1 MTDFAKLFG
10 EIFLSLIDRSG
21 SRDQIT
27 GLLHLNK
34 DNLSTLKQLAENELA
49 DGSVD
54 CILDGDN
61 IGGVALEDI
70 GQEHFQ
76 ENIQCEITLHTSDLS
91 KNLDYAICNNW
102 PDLLNS
108 EYTIKKPVKSIFFIE
123 SGIYLNENS
132 GNLRFNNYLNLHQVF
147 DLINFL
153 SESTNSWNNTIFY
166 QRPIK
171 FIFLLSERDLDYLID
186 TTALQNLKKRDL
198 HQEAIV
204 NLMCKEVVSFVKNVD
219 EKQRVSYLV
228 QNFNALISNILLS
241 YQTYTENYSFD
252 KVRKEYLEKRTEYIK
267 KMNESFDSVAV
278 KMLAIPAAIWFAIAQ
293 IKPIETSSPLTD
305 FSKNYIVLI
314 TISILVVILVLNIWG
329 HRNTLVAM
337 KKEYQDIFSNLSSKF
352 EDETIK
358 ILSIKEELDSN
369 AFSVELK
376 MYFSIFSAI
385 VLLIVTL
392 FLFVQSNYGI
402 TLEKILNLILV

>member
-1 MTDFAKLFG
+1 MTDFAKLFS
-10 EIFLSLIDRSG
+10 EIFLSLIDR
-21 SRDQIT
+21 RVRHDQIT
-27 GLLHLNK
+27 GLLHLNN
-34 DNLSTLKQLAENELA
+34 DSLSVLKQLAENELT

-54 CILDGDN
+54 CIFDGDN

-108 EYTIKKPVKSIFFIE
+108 EYTIKKPVKSVFFIE
-123 SGIYLNENS
+123 SGIYVNENS
-132 GNLRFNNYLNLHQVF
+132 GNLRFNNYLKLNQIY
-147 DLINFL
+147 DLIGFL

-171 FIFLLSERDLDYLID
+171 FVFSLSEKDLDYSID
-186 TTALQNLKKRDL
+186 TTALENLRKRDL
-198 HQEAIV
+198 HQEAII
-204 NLMCKEVVSFVKNVD
+204 NLMCKEVVSFVKNID

-252 KVRKEYLEKRTEYIK
+252 KVRKEYLEKRTEYVK
-267 KMNESFDSVAV
+267 KMNEAFDSVAV

-293 IKPIETSSPLTD
+293 IKPINSSSPLTD

-314 TISILVVILVLNIWG
+314 TVSVIVAILVLNIWG
-329 HRNTLVAM
+329 HRNSLVTM
-337 KKEYQDIFSNLSSKF
+337 VKEYQDIFKNLSSKF

-358 ILSIKEELDSN
+358 ILSIKEELDRN
-369 AFSVELK
+369 AFSVILK

-385 VLLIVTL
+385 ILLMITL
-392 FLFVQSNYGI
+392 FLFVQSNYGVS
-402 TLEKILNLILV
+402 LEQILN

>member
-1 MTDFAKLFG
+1 MLFS
-10 EIFLSLIDRSG
+10 EIFLSLIDRRV

-27 GLLHLNK
+27 GLLHLNNY
-34 DNLSTLKQLAENELA
+34 NLSVLKQLADNELA

-54 CILDGDN
+54 CIFDGDN
-61 IGGVALEDI
+61 IGGVALDDI
-70 GQEHFQ
+70 SQKHFL
-76 ENIQCEITLHTSDLS
+76 ENVQCEITLHTSDLS
-91 KNLDYAICNNW
+91 KNLNYAICGNW
-102 PDLLNS
+102 SDLLNS
-108 EYTIKKPVKSIFFIE
+108 EYSIKKPVKSVFFVE
-123 SGIYLNENS
+123 SGIYLNESS
-132 GNLRFNNYLNLHQVF
+132 GNLRFNNYLNLHQIF
-147 DLINFL
+147 DLISFL

-171 FIFLLSERDLDYLID
+171 FIFSLSERDLDYLID
-186 TTALQNLKKRDL
+186 TTALENLRKRDL

-219 EKQRVSYLV
+219 EKQRISYLV

-252 KVRKEYLEKRTEYIK
+252 KVRKEYLEKRTEYVK

-293 IKPIETSSPLTD
+293 IKPIDSTSPLTD

-337 KKEYQDIFSNLSSKF
+337 IKEYQDIFTNLSSKF
-352 EDETIK
+352 EDEMIK

-369 AFSVELK
+369 AFSVKLK

-385 VLLIVTL
+385 ILLIITIFL
-392 FLFVQSNYGI
+392 FLQSNYDFHFI
-402 TLEKILNLILV
+402 QIFN

>member
-1 MTDFAKLFG
+1 MTDFAKLFS
-10 EIFLSLIDRSG
+10 EIFLSLIDR
-21 SRDQIT
+21 RVRHDQIT
-27 GLLHLNK
+27 GLLHLNN
-34 DNLSTLKQLAENELA
+34 DSLSVLKQLAENELT

-54 CILDGDN
+54 CIFDGDN

-108 EYTIKKPVKSIFFIE
+108 EYTIKKPVKSVFFIE
-123 SGIYLNENS
+123 SGIYVNENS
-132 GNLRFNNYLNLHQVF
+132 GNLRFNNYLKLNQIY
-147 DLINFL
+147 DLISFL

-171 FIFLLSERDLDYLID
+171 FVFSLSEKDLDYSID
-186 TTALQNLKKRDL
+186 TTALENLRKRDL
-198 HQEAIV
+198 HQEAII
-204 NLMCKEVVSFVKNVD
+204 NLMCKEVVSFVKNID

-241 YQTYTENYSFD
+241 YQIYTENYSFD
-252 KVRKEYLEKRTEYIK
+252 KVRKEYLEKRTEYVK
-267 KMNESFDSVAV
+267 KMNEAFDSVAV

-293 IKPIETSSPLTD
+293 IKPINSSSPLTD

-314 TISILVVILVLNIWG
+314 TVSVIVAILVLNIWG
-329 HRNTLVAM
+329 HRNSLVTM
-337 KKEYQDIFSNLSSKF
+337 VKEYQDIFKNLSSKF

-358 ILSIKEELDSN
+358 ILSIKEELDRN
-369 AFSVELK
+369 AFSVILK

-385 VLLIVTL
+385 VLLMITL
-392 FLFVQSNYGI
+392 FLFVQSNYGVS
-402 TLEKILNLILV
+402 LEQILN

>member
-1 MTDFAKLFG
+1 MTDFAKLFS
-10 EIFLSLIDRSG
+10 EIFLSLIDR
-21 SRDQIT
+21 RVRHDQIT
-27 GLLHLNK
+27 GLLHLNN
-34 DNLSTLKQLAENELA
+34 DSLSVLKQLAENELT

-54 CILDGDN
+54 CIFDGDN

-108 EYTIKKPVKSIFFIE
+108 EYTIKKSVKSVFFIE
-123 SGIYLNENS
+123 SGIYVNENS
-132 GNLRFNNYLNLHQVF
+132 GNLRFNNYLKLNQIY
-147 DLINFL
+147 DLIGFL

-171 FIFLLSERDLDYLID
+171 FVFSLSEKDLDYSID
-186 TTALQNLKKRDL
+186 TTALENLRKRDL
-198 HQEAIV
+198 HQEAII
-204 NLMCKEVVSFVKNVD
+204 NLMCKEVVSFVKNID

-241 YQTYTENYSFD
+241 NQTYTENYSFD
-252 KVRKEYLEKRTEYIK
+252 KVRKEYLEKRTEYVK
-267 KMNESFDSVAV
+267 KMNEAFDSVAV

-293 IKPIETSSPLTD
+293 IKPINSSSPLTD

-314 TISILVVILVLNIWG
+314 TVSVIVAILVLNIWG
-329 HRNTLVAM
+329 HRNSLVTM
-337 KKEYQDIFSNLSSKF
+337 VKEYQDIFKNLSSKF

-358 ILSIKEELDSN
+358 ILSIKEELDRN
-369 AFSVELK
+369 AFSVILK

-385 VLLIVTL
+385 VLLMITL
-392 FLFVQSNYGI
+392 FLFVQSNYGVS
-402 TLEKILNLILV
+402 LEQILN

>member
-1 MTDFAKLFG
+1 
-10 EIFLSLIDRSG
+10 
-21 SRDQIT
+21 
-27 GLLHLNK
+27 
-34 DNLSTLKQLAENELA
+34 
-49 DGSVD
+49 
-54 CILDGDN
+54 
-61 IGGVALEDI
+61 
-70 GQEHFQ
+70 
-76 ENIQCEITLHTSDLS
+76 
-91 KNLDYAICNNW
+91 
-102 PDLLNS
+102 
-108 EYTIKKPVKSIFFIE
+108 
-123 SGIYLNENS
+123 
-132 GNLRFNNYLNLHQVF
+132 
-147 DLINFL
+147 
-153 SESTNSWNNTIFY
+153 
-166 QRPIK
+166 
-171 FIFLLSERDLDYLID
+171 
-186 TTALQNLKKRDL
+186 
-198 HQEAIV
+198 
-204 NLMCKEVVSFVKNVD
+204 MCKEVVSFVKNVD

>member
-1 MTDFAKLFG
+1 MTDFAMLFS
-10 EIFLSLIDRSG
+10 EIFLSLIDRRV

-27 GLLHLNK
+27 GLLHLNNY
-34 DNLSTLKQLAENELA
+34 NLSVLKQLADNELA

-54 CILDGDN
+54 CIFDGDN
-61 IGGVALEDI
+61 IGGVALDDI
-70 GQEHFQ
+70 SQKHFL
-76 ENIQCEITLHTSDLS
+76 ENVQCEITLHTSDLS
-91 KNLDYAICNNW
+91 KNLNYAICGNW
-102 PDLLNS
+102 SDLLNS
-108 EYTIKKPVKSIFFIE
+108 EYSIKKPVKSVFFVE
-123 SGIYLNENS
+123 SGIYLNESS
-132 GNLRFNNYLNLHQVF
+132 GNLRFNNYLNLHQIF
-147 DLINFL
+147 DLISFL

-171 FIFLLSERDLDYLID
+171 FIFSLSERDLDYLID
-186 TTALQNLKKRDL
+186 TTALENLRKRDL

-219 EKQRVSYLV
+219 EKQRISYLV

-252 KVRKEYLEKRTEYIK
+252 KVRKEYLEKRTEYVK

-293 IKPIETSSPLTD
+293 IKPIDSTSPLTD

-337 KKEYQDIFSNLSSKF
+337 IKEYQDIFTNLSSKF
-352 EDETIK
+352 EDEMIK

-369 AFSVELK
+369 AFSVKLK

-385 VLLIVTL
+385 ILLIITIFL
-392 FLFVQSNYGI
+392 FLQSNYDFHFI
-402 TLEKILNLILV
+402 QIFN

>member
-1 MTDFAKLFG
+1 MTDFAMLFS
-10 EIFLSLIDRSG
+10 EIFLSLIDRRV

-27 GLLHLNK
+27 GLLHLNNY
-34 DNLSTLKQLAENELA
+34 NLSVLKQLADNELA

-54 CILDGDN
+54 CIFDGDN
-61 IGGVALEDI
+61 IGGVALDDI
-70 GQEHFQ
+70 SQKHFL
-76 ENIQCEITLHTSDLS
+76 ENVQCEITLHTSDLS
-91 KNLDYAICNNW
+91 KNLDYAICGNW
-102 PDLLNS
+102 SDLLNS
-108 EYTIKKPVKSIFFIE
+108 EYSIKKPVKSVFFVE
-123 SGIYLNENS
+123 SGIYLNESS
-132 GNLRFNNYLNLHQVF
+132 GNLRFNNYLNLHQIF
-147 DLINFL
+147 DLISFL

-171 FIFLLSERDLDYLID
+171 FIFSLSERDLDYLID
-186 TTALQNLKKRDL
+186 TTALENLRKRDL

-219 EKQRVSYLV
+219 EKQRISYLV

-252 KVRKEYLEKRTEYIK
+252 KVRKEYLEKRTEYVK

-293 IKPIETSSPLTD
+293 IKPIDSTSPLTD

-337 KKEYQDIFSNLSSKF
+337 IKEYQDIFTNLSSKF
-352 EDETIK
+352 EDEMIK

-369 AFSVELK
+369 AFSVKLK

-385 VLLIVTL
+385 ILLIITIFL
-392 FLFVQSNYGI
+392 FLQSNYDFHFI
-402 TLEKILNLILV
+402 QIFN

>member
-186 TTALQNLKKRDL
+186 TTALENLKKRDL

>member
-1 MTDFAKLFG
+1 MTDFAMLFS
-10 EIFLSLIDRSG
+10 EIFLSLIDRRV

-27 GLLHLNK
+27 GLLHLNNY
-34 DNLSTLKQLAENELA
+34 NLSVLKQLADNELA

-54 CILDGDN
+54 CIFDGDN
-61 IGGVALEDI
+61 IGGVALDDI
-70 GQEHFQ
+70 SQKHFL
-76 ENIQCEITLHTSDLS
+76 ENVQCEITLHTSDLS
-91 KNLDYAICNNW
+91 KNLDYAICGNW
-102 PDLLNS
+102 SDLLNS
-108 EYTIKKPVKSIFFIE
+108 EYSIKKPVKSVFFVE
-123 SGIYLNENS
+123 SGIYLNESS
-132 GNLRFNNYLNLHQVF
+132 GNLRFNNYLNLHQIF
-147 DLINFL
+147 DLISFL

-171 FIFLLSERDLDYLID
+171 FIFSLSERDLDYLID
-186 TTALQNLKKRDL
+186 TTALENLRKRDL

-219 EKQRVSYLV
+219 EKQRISYLV

-252 KVRKEYLEKRTEYIK
+252 KVRKEYLEKRTEYVK

-293 IKPIETSSPLTD
+293 IKPIDSTSPLTD
-305 FSKNYIVLI
+305 VSKNYIVLI

-337 KKEYQDIFSNLSSKF
+337 IKEYQDIFTNLSSKF
-352 EDETIK
+352 EDEMIK

-369 AFSVELK
+369 AFSVKLK

-385 VLLIVTL
+385 ILLIITIFL
-392 FLFVQSNYGI
+392 FLQSNYDFHFI
-402 TLEKILNLILV
+402 QIFN

>member
-10 EIFLSLIDRSG
+10 EIFLSLIDRRV

-34 DNLSTLKQLAENELA
+34 DILSVLKQLAENELA

-54 CILDGDN
+54 CIFDGDN

-108 EYTIKKPVKSIFFIE
+108 EYTIKKPVKSVFFIE
-123 SGIYLNENS
+123 SGIYINENS
-132 GNLRFNNYLNLHQVF
+132 GNLRFNNYLKLNQVY
-147 DLINFL
+147 DLIRFL

-171 FIFLLSERDLDYLID
+171 FVFSLSEKDLDYSID
-186 TTALQNLKKRDL
+186 TTALENLRKRDL
-198 HQEAIV
+198 HQEAII
-204 NLMCKEVVSFVKNVD
+204 NLMCKEVVSFVKNID

-252 KVRKEYLEKRTEYIK
+252 KVRKEYLEKRTEYVK
-267 KMNESFDSVAV
+267 KMNEAFDSVAV

-293 IKPIETSSPLTD
+293 IKPIDSSSPLTD

-314 TISILVVILVLNIWG
+314 TISVLVAILVLNIWG
-329 HRNTLVAM
+329 HRNSLIAM
-337 KKEYQDIFSNLSSKF
+337 VKEYQDIFTNLSSKF

-358 ILSIKEELDSN
+358 ILSIKEELDRN
-369 AFSVELK
+369 AFSVILK

-385 VLLIVTL
+385 VLLMITL

-402 TLEKILNLILV
+402 SLEQILN

>member
-1 MTDFAKLFG
+1 MTDFAKLFS
-10 EIFLSLIDRSG
+10 EIFLSLIDR
-21 SRDQIT
+21 RVRHDQIT
-27 GLLHLNK
+27 GLLHLNN
-34 DNLSTLKQLAENELA
+34 DSLSVLKQLAENELT

-54 CILDGDN
+54 CIFDGDN

-108 EYTIKKPVKSIFFIE
+108 EYTIKKPVKSVFFIE
-123 SGIYLNENS
+123 SGIYVNENS
-132 GNLRFNNYLNLHQVF
+132 GNLRFNNYLKLNQIY
-147 DLINFL
+147 DLIGFL

-171 FIFLLSERDLDYLID
+171 FVFSLSEKDLDYSID
-186 TTALQNLKKRDL
+186 TTALENLRKRDL
-198 HQEAIV
+198 HQEAII
-204 NLMCKEVVSFVKNVD
+204 NLMCKEVVSFVKNID

-241 YQTYTENYSFD
+241 NQTYTENYSFD
-252 KVRKEYLEKRTEYIK
+252 KVRKEYLEKRTEYVK
-267 KMNESFDSVAV
+267 KMNEAFDSVAV

-293 IKPIETSSPLTD
+293 IKPINSSSPLTD

-314 TISILVVILVLNIWG
+314 TVSVIVAILVLNIWG
-329 HRNTLVAM
+329 HRNSLVTM
-337 KKEYQDIFSNLSSKF
+337 VKEYQDIFKNLSSKF

-358 ILSIKEELDSN
+358 ILSIKEELDRN
-369 AFSVELK
+369 AFSVILK

-385 VLLIVTL
+385 VLLMITL
-392 FLFVQSNYGI
+392 FFSVHDKNR
-402 TLEKILNLILV
+402 

>member
-1 MTDFAKLFG
+1 MTDFAKLFS
-10 EIFLSLIDRSG
+10 EIFLSLIDR
-21 SRDQIT
+21 RVRHDQIT
-27 GLLHLNK
+27 GLLHLNN
-34 DNLSTLKQLAENELA
+34 DSLSVLKQLAENELT

-54 CILDGDN
+54 CIFDGDN

-108 EYTIKKPVKSIFFIE
+108 EYTIKKPVKSVFFIE
-123 SGIYLNENS
+123 SGIYVNENS
-132 GNLRFNNYLNLHQVF
+132 GNLRFNNYLKLNQIY
-147 DLINFL
+147 DLIGFL

-171 FIFLLSERDLDYLID
+171 FVFSLSEKDLDYSID
-186 TTALQNLKKRDL
+186 TTALENLRKRDL
-198 HQEAIV
+198 HQEAII
-204 NLMCKEVVSFVKNVD
+204 NLMCKEVVSFVKNID

-252 KVRKEYLEKRTEYIK
+252 KVRKEYLEKRTEYVK
-267 KMNESFDSVAV
+267 KMNEAFDSVAV

-293 IKPIETSSPLTD
+293 IKPINSSSPLTD

-314 TISILVVILVLNIWG
+314 TVSVIVAILVLNIWG
-329 HRNTLVAM
+329 HRNSLVTM
-337 KKEYQDIFSNLSSKF
+337 VKEYQDIFKNLSSKF

-358 ILSIKEELDSN
+358 ILSIKEELDRN
-369 AFSVELK
+369 AFSVILK

-385 VLLIVTL
+385 VLLMITL
-392 FLFVQSNYGI
+392 FLFVQSNYGVS
-402 TLEKILNLILV
+402 LEQILN

>member
-1 MTDFAKLFG
+1 MTDFAKLFS
-10 EIFLSLIDRSG
+10 EIFLSLIDR
-21 SRDQIT
+21 RVRHDQIT
-27 GLLHLNK
+27 GLLHLNN
-34 DNLSTLKQLAENELA
+34 DSLSVLKQLAENELT

-54 CILDGDN
+54 CIFDGDN

-108 EYTIKKPVKSIFFIE
+108 EYTIKKPVKSVFFIE
-123 SGIYLNENS
+123 SGIYVNENS
-132 GNLRFNNYLNLHQVF
+132 GNLRFNNYLKLNQIY
-147 DLINFL
+147 DLIGFL

-171 FIFLLSERDLDYLID
+171 FVFSLSEKDLDYSID
-186 TTALQNLKKRDL
+186 TTALENLRKRDL
-198 HQEAIV
+198 HQEAII
-204 NLMCKEVVSFVKNVD
+204 NLMCKEVVSFVKNID

-252 KVRKEYLEKRTEYIK
+252 KVRKEYLEKRTEYVK
-267 KMNESFDSVAV
+267 KMNEAFDSVAV

-293 IKPIETSSPLTD
+293 IKPINSSSPLTD

-314 TISILVVILVLNIWG
+314 TVSVIVAILVLNIWG
-329 HRNTLVAM
+329 HRNSLVTM
-337 KKEYQDIFSNLSSKF
+337 VKDC
-352 EDETIK
+352 
-358 ILSIKEELDSN
+358 
-369 AFSVELK
+369 
-376 MYFSIFSAI
+376 
-385 VLLIVTL
+385 LLYT
-392 FLFVQSNYGI
+392 
-402 TLEKILNLILV
+402 

>member
-1 MTDFAKLFG
+1 MTDFAKLFS
-10 EIFLSLIDRSG
+10 EIFLSLIDR
-21 SRDQIT
+21 RVRHDQIT
-27 GLLHLNK
+27 GLLHLNN
-34 DNLSTLKQLAENELA
+34 DSLSVLKQLAENELT

-54 CILDGDN
+54 CIFDGDN

-108 EYTIKKPVKSIFFIE
+108 EYTIKKPVKSVFFIE
-123 SGIYLNENS
+123 SGIYVNENS
-132 GNLRFNNYLNLHQVF
+132 GNLRFNNYLKLNQIY
-147 DLINFL
+147 DLIGFL

-171 FIFLLSERDLDYLID
+171 FVFSLSEKDLDYSID
-186 TTALQNLKKRDL
+186 TTALENLRKRDL
-198 HQEAIV
+198 HQEAII
-204 NLMCKEVVSFVKNVD
+204 NLMCKEVVSFVKNID

-241 YQTYTENYSFD
+241 NQTYTENYSFD
-252 KVRKEYLEKRTEYIK
+252 KVRKEYLEKRTEYVK
-267 KMNESFDSVAV
+267 KMNEAFDSVAV

-293 IKPIETSSPLTD
+293 IKPINSSSPLTD

-314 TISILVVILVLNIWG
+314 TVSVIVAILVLNIWG
-329 HRNTLVAM
+329 HRNSLVTM
-337 KKEYQDIFSNLSSKF
+337 VKEYQDIFKNLSSKF

-358 ILSIKEELDSN
+358 ILSIKEELDRN
-369 AFSVELK
+369 AFSVILK

-385 VLLIVTL
+385 VLLMITL
-392 FLFVQSNYGI
+392 FLFVQSNYGVS
-402 TLEKILNLILV
+402 LEQILN

>member
-1 MTDFAKLFG
+1 MAQLG
-10 EIFLSLIDRSG
+10 ALCLSNLCATKPR
-21 SRDQIT
+21 RVRHDQIT
-27 GLLHLNK
+27 GLLHLNN
-34 DNLSTLKQLAENELA
+34 DSLSVLKQLAENELT

-54 CILDGDN
+54 CIFDGDN

-108 EYTIKKPVKSIFFIE
+108 EYTIKKPVKSVFFIE
-123 SGIYLNENS
+123 SGIYVNENS
-132 GNLRFNNYLNLHQVF
+132 GNLRFNNYLKLNQIY
-147 DLINFL
+147 DLIGFL

-171 FIFLLSERDLDYLID
+171 FVFSLSEKDLDYSID
-186 TTALQNLKKRDL
+186 TTALENLRKRDL
-198 HQEAIV
+198 HQEAII
-204 NLMCKEVVSFVKNVD
+204 NLMCKEVVSFVKNID

-252 KVRKEYLEKRTEYIK
+252 KVRKEYLEKRTEYVK
-267 KMNESFDSVAV
+267 KMNEAFDSVAV

-293 IKPIETSSPLTD
+293 IKPINSSSPLTD

-314 TISILVVILVLNIWG
+314 TVSVIVAILVLNIWG
-329 HRNTLVAM
+329 HRNSLVTM
-337 KKEYQDIFSNLSSKF
+337 VKEYQDIFKNLSSKF

-358 ILSIKEELDSN
+358 ILSIKEELDRN
-369 AFSVELK
+369 AFSVILK

-385 VLLIVTL
+385 VLLMITL
-392 FLFVQSNYGI
+392 FLFVQSNYGVS
-402 TLEKILNLILV
+402 LEQILN

>member
-1 MTDFAKLFG
+1 MADFAKKFS
-10 EIFLSLIDRSG
+10 EIFLSLIDREISH
-21 SRDQIT
+21 DQIT
-27 GLLHLNK
+27 GLIYLNN
-34 DNLSTLKQLAENELA
+34 DNLCVLKQLADNELA

-54 CILDGDN
+54 CIIDGDN
-61 IGGVALEDI
+61 IGGVALQDI
-70 GQEHFQ
+70 GEKYFK

-91 KNLDYAICNNW
+91 KNLDYAICCNW
-102 PDLLNS
+102 SDLLNS
-108 EYTIKKPVKSIFFIE
+108 EYSIRKPVKSVFFIG
-123 SGIYLNENS
+123 SGVYINENS
-132 GNLRFNNYLNLHQVF
+132 GNLRFNNYLKLNQVY
-147 DLINFL
+147 DLISFL

-166 QRPIK
+166 QRPMK
-171 FIFLLSERDLDYLID
+171 FVFTLSEKDLDYSID
-186 TTALQNLKKRDL
+186 TTALENLRKRDL

-252 KVRKEYLEKRTEYIK
+252 KVRKEYLEKRTEYVK
-267 KMNESFDSVAV
+267 KMNEAFDSVAV

-293 IKPIETSSPLTD
+293 IKPINPSSPLTD

-314 TISILVVILVLNIWG
+314 TISVLVAILVLNIWG
-329 HRNTLVAM
+329 HRNSLIAM
-337 KKEYQDIFSNLSSKF
+337 VKEYQDIFTNLSSKF

-358 ILSIKEELDSN
+358 ILAIKEELDRN
-369 AFSVELK
+369 AFSVKLK

-385 VLLIVTL
+385 LLLLITVLL
-392 FLFVQSNYGI
+392 FLQSNYGFSFNTI
-402 TLEKILNLILV
+402 ISFS

>member
-1 MTDFAKLFG
+1 MTDFAKLFS
-10 EIFLSLIDRSG
+10 EIFLSLIDKRV

-27 GLLHLNK
+27 GLLHLNN
-34 DNLSTLKQLAENELA
+34 DSLSVLKQLAENELT

-54 CILDGDN
+54 CIFDGDN

-108 EYTIKKPVKSIFFIE
+108 EYTIKKPVKSVFFIE
-123 SGIYLNENS
+123 SWIYVNENS
-132 GNLRFNNYLNLHQVF
+132 GNLRFNNYLKLNQIY
-147 DLINFL
+147 DLIGFL
-153 SESTNSWNNTIFY
+153 SESTNSLNNTIFY

-171 FIFLLSERDLDYLID
+171 FVFSLSEKDLDYSID
-186 TTALQNLKKRDL
+186 TTALENLRKRDL
-198 HQEAIV
+198 HQEAII
-204 NLMCKEVVSFVKNVD
+204 NLMCKEVVSFVKNID

-252 KVRKEYLEKRTEYIK
+252 KVRKEYLEKRTEYVK
-267 KMNESFDSVAV
+267 KMNEAFDSVAV

-293 IKPIETSSPLTD
+293 IKPINSSSPLTD

-314 TISILVVILVLNIWG
+314 TVSVIVAILVLNIWG
-329 HRNTLVAM
+329 HRNSLVTM
-337 KKEYQDIFSNLSSKF
+337 VKEYQDIFKNLSSKF

-358 ILSIKEELDSN
+358 ILSIKEELDRN
-369 AFSVELK
+369 AFSVILK

-385 VLLIVTL
+385 VLLMITL
-392 FLFVQSNYGI
+392 FLFVQSNYGVS
-402 TLEKILNLILV
+402 LEQILN